1 MEIVNETFESYREE
15 VRKIHSA
22 MRLLVKYKYR
32 IIDLENQL
40 IDHTNIDRPIE
51 RVSYSRVPRHKRVY
65 LKTNNKNEYNVN

>member
-32 IIDLENQL
+32 IID
-40 IDHTNIDRPIE
+40 DTNIDRPIE

-65 LKTNNKNEYNVN
+65 LKTNNKNEHNVN